1 MPNQRAL
8 RSGGESLLPEERLRK
23 RADFQR
29 CYERGRRRH
38 GPLAT
43 LFYLQRLQ
51 GEGPA
56 RLGITVTR
64 KVGGA
69 VVRQRIKRRIRE
81 IFRRWDLRRSLPA
94 LDLVVHVKPAAR
106 AADFAAL
113 ETELGRLLR
122 PLVTR
127 PHQAGRVGP
136 PPGF

>member
-1 MPNQRAL
+1 MPYQRAF
-8 RSGGESLLPEERLRK
+8 RTGGESLLPEERLRK

-43 LFYLQRLQ
+43 LFYLERPE

-69 VVRQRIKRRIRE
+69 VVRQRIKRRVRE
-81 IFRRWDLRRSLPA
+81 VFRRWDQRRSLSA
-94 LDLVVHVKPAAR
+94 CDLVVHVKPEAR
-106 AADFAAL
+106 KADYADL
-113 ETELGRLLR
+113 EAELKRLFR
-122 PLVTR
+122 PLVAPR
-127 PHQAGRVGP
+127 DPAGRVGP
-136 PPGF
+136 PPCS